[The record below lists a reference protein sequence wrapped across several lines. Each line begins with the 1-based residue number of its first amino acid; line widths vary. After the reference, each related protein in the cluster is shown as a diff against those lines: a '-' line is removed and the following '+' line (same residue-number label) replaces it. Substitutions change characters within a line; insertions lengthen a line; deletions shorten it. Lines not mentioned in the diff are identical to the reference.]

1 MEMAGRNVNSG
12 SPTAFMR
19 KRSSS
24 VDNPEGPPVKL
35 WKPFDLSCK
44 KGHEHEQSISDDDG
58 DCKTDETAERRI
70 TSRICDK
77 FLKIEKTLSAKLCS
91 LEYNTSGVT
100 HVSNPIEHAWIPH
113 KMFVEKYLTSTK
125 SVLFLGMNPGP
136 WGMCQTGRIS

>member
-24 VDNPEGPPVKL
+24 GDNPEGPPVKL

-44 KGHEHEQSISDDDG
+44 
-58 DCKTDETAERRI
+58 TDETAERRI
-70 TSRICDK
+70 SSRICDK
-77 FLKIEKTLSAKLCS
+77 FLKIEKTLSAKLCC

-100 HVSNPIEHAWIPH
+100 HVSNPIGHAWIPH